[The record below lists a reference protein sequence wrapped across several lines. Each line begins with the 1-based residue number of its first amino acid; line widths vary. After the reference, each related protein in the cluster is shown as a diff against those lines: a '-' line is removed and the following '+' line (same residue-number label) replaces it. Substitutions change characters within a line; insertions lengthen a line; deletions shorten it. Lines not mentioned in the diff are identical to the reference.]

1 MSQCQ
6 ATTKAGTQC
15 KKAAREGR
23 VSCNT
28 HDEFDR
34 NHMMMASDPDIG
46 PFLAGPPSFA
56 SAAKKLYEAS
66 KEAAEALTGFHRAV
80 RESYEAEAEIL
91 KTHFN
96 RPPMGRRPRKKVR

>member
-6 ATTKAGTQC
+6 ATTKDGTQC

-23 VSCNT
+23 VSCAQ

-46 PFLAGPPSFA
+46 PFLAGLPSFV
-56 SAAKKLYEAS
+56 SAAKKA
-66 KEAAEALTGFHRAV
+66 AAEATTATTGFRRSV
-80 RESYEAEAEIL
+80 RESYEEDAKVL

-96 RPPMGRRPRKKVR
+96 RPPKGRRPRKKVR